1 MFERIPQKIK
11 KILKRIGVVAFLVI
25 TVLSVAIT
33 YSRGV
38 STEETKECYRL
49 GLYGEYSID
58 GGKSFDSFEDVIYI
72 NTSKSDN
79 LIIKGHFDMDIPAG
93 EMVHLFLS
101 NDKVNIFINEELVF
115 EKTADRYNPWN
126 TFVAD
131 RTVREDDEITIEMT
145 AMRHH
150 LFNQS
155 FSKTYSRIYYG
166 TKYGLLKTMLLRNII
181 QILGCFLIAVLGCA
195 ILINAVALKRFN
207 TIDTE
212 GMIYLGIMLIIG
224 AMTCFINYEYIT
236 LLNPNYMALKYVDAL
251 TQALSTI
258 FISLNFVKFIS
269 NYKAKR
275 RFLHLIW
282 LMTGLTML
290 YIIWQMLYVKTPDV
304 ELNLFSFLTV
314 FGAVIILVQ
323 FVVVFSNVKEMSI
336 NNRISFDTSLCLVGA
351 ALFEIVH
358 FILTGEYLIYILLVA
373 LILFSL
379 FQYNMITISNA
390 RNLRDAQKTY
400 ALEQE
405 LTESQIRMMLS
416 QIQPHFLYN
425 ALGTI
430 RALCV
435 RDPKEARNAMDH
447 FARYL
452 RANMDSL
459 NEHWCIPFNKELEHV
474 KSYLYIEKLRFEDML
489 NVEYDIKA
497 TDFEIPPL
505 ALQTM
510 VENAVKHGLLP
521 KENGGTIKISTYE
534 TDTCFEIVVADDG
547 IGFDQS
553 VKKPD
558 DGRSHIGIA
567 NTRQRIMGMC
577 NGSLNI
583 GSKCGVGTTITITL
597 PKMSNTRM

>member
-1 MFERIPQKIK
+1 MFEKIPVKTK
-11 KILKRIGVVAFLVI
+11 KIVKIAGVVTFLLVI
-25 TVLSVAIT
+25 VISVVVT
-33 YSRGV
+33 YRRGV
-38 STEETKECYRL
+38 PTEEIKECYKL
-49 GLYGEYSID
+49 GLHGEYSID
-58 GGKSFDSFEDVIYI
+58 GGKEFTPFYDTIYI
-72 NTSKSDN
+72 KTSNSDS
-79 LIIKGHFDMDIPAG
+79 LIIKGYFDEDVPAG
-93 EMVHLFLS
+93 GMVHLFLS
-101 NDKVNIFINEELVF
+101 NDTVRLSVNGEMMF
-115 EKTADRYNPWN
+115 EQVADRYNPWSY
-126 TFVAD
+126 FVSENGIKK
-131 RTVREDDEITIEMT
+131 TDEITLEFT
-145 AMRHH
+145 TVRHH
-150 LFNQS
+150 IFNQS
-155 FSKTYSRIYYG
+155 FSKTYNRIYYG
-166 TKYGLLKTMLLRNII
+166 TKYGLFKVMLLRNVV
-181 QILGCFLIAVLGCA
+181 QIVGCFLIAVLGFA
-195 ILINAVALKRFN
+195 IVINAFALHHYN

-236 LLNPNYMALKYVDAL
+236 LLNPNYMAMKYVDAL
-251 TQALSTI
+251 TQALATI
-258 FISLNFVKFIS
+258 FISLNFVKYID

-275 RFLHLIW
+275 RFVHLIW
-282 LMTGLTML
+282 VMGGLTMI
-290 YIIWQMLYVKTPDV
+290 YIIWQMIYVKTPDIEV
-304 ELNLFSFLTV
+304 NLFSFLTV
-314 FGAVIILVQ
+314 IGAVIILAQ
-323 FVVVFSNVKEMSI
+323 FIVVFNSVSNMTKD
-336 NNRISFDTSLCLVGA
+336 NRISFDTSLCLVGA

-373 LILFSL
+373 LILFSI
-379 FQYNMITISNA
+379 FQYNMITVSNA
-390 RNLRDAQKTY
+390 RNLRDAKKTY

-435 RDPKEARNAMDH
+435 RDPKEARKAMDH
-447 FARYL
+447 FAKYL

-459 NEHWCIPFNKELEHV
+459 NEHWCIPFTKELEHV

-489 NVEYDIKA
+489 NVEYDIKVS
-497 TDFEIPPL
+497 DFDIPPL

-534 TDTCFEIVVADDG
+534 TDTCYEVVIADDG

-553 VKKPD
+553 VKKVD

-577 NGSLNI
+577 NGTVSI

-597 PKMSNTRM
+597 PKLSNTRL